1 MKCQGSEL
9 NLFIPRS
16 ETVRKNTQTSSV
28 TPQNA
33 LTEVRR
39 IDAFLALFPEELRL
53 LGLSSLVPNGIQG

>member
-1 MKCQGSEL
+1 M
-9 NLFIPRS
+9 
-16 ETVRKNTQTSSV
+16 RKNTQTSSV